1 VTVKSRFR
9 SGIEQDERVTLFARQ
24 STLRADRASMGASPR
39 DDTSNAAATEA
50 SADTPSII
58 QRSMPLAV
66 ILALTTVSFVSSK
79 GYRVGATLFAVHLG
93 AGPLATGLLFAVWG
107 LFPFLLSVYAGRLAD
122 RFDNR
127 VLMYCGLT
135 GFSVSLALPSAFP
148 VLPALYVSAALGGF
162 TSMLFVV
169 ASQNLV
175 GVLSTAE
182 TRTRNF
188 SFYSLGESSAAIAGP
203 ILVGTAIDTLRYP
216 ATFLLL
222 AGINALCLVLLLA
235 RGASIPAATPKQ
247 AEKTARSARDLLAIP
262 DLRNA
267 LIANGIVMTGLDL
280 FNLYMPVYTHTLGF
294 SATTIGLIMGAFG
307 VAGVITRLAIP
318 PFTKRWGERRMI
330 SGALALSALAF
341 VTVPLT
347 SSPALLGLASFA
359 LGLGLG
365 CGQPL
370 TMLLSFNA
378 APAGRA
384 AEAIAMR
391 LSVSYGAHI
400 VIPPVFGA
408 VGATLGLGPIFWTCA
423 LLLGSGGALTRPR

>member
-1 VTVKSRFR
+1 MGLTWSRWTC
-9 SGIEQDERVTLFARQ
+9 S
-24 STLRADRASMGASPR
+24 
-39 DDTSNAAATEA
+39 
-50 SADTPSII
+50 
-58 QRSMPLAV
+58 RSMPLV
-66 ILALTTVSFVSSK
+66 LILALTTVSFVSSK
-79 GYRVGATLFAVHLG
+79 GYRVGATLFAVDLG

-127 VLMYCGLT
+127 VLMYVGLT
-135 GFSVSLALPSAFP
+135 GFSASLALPFVFP
-148 VLPALYVSAALGGF
+148 VLPALYVSAAFGGF

-169 ASQNLV
+169 ATQNLV
-175 GVLSTAE
+175 GVLSSAE

-188 SFYSLGESSAAIAGP
+188 SFYSLGESSAAVVGPVLAGA
-203 ILVGTAIDTLRYP
+203 AIDSLSHP

-235 RGASIPAATPKQ
+235 RGASIPTATPKQ
-247 AEKTARSARDLLAIP
+247 PEKTARSTRDLLAIA

-280 FNLYMPVYTHTLGF
+280 FNLYMPVYTHTLRF
-294 SATTIGLIMGAFG
+294 NATTIGLIMGAFG
-307 VAGVITRLAIP
+307 VAGIVTRLAIP
-318 PFTKRWGERRMI
+318 PFTKRWGERKMM
-330 SGALALSALAF
+330 SGALALSAVAF

-347 SSPALLGLASFA
+347 SNPALLGLAAFA

-400 VIPPVFGA
+400 VIPPVFGT
-408 VGATLGLGPIFWTCA
+408 VGAALGLAPIFWTCA
-423 LLLGSGGALTRPR
+423 LLLGCGAVLTRPRSRDS

>member
-1 VTVKSRFR
+1 
-9 SGIEQDERVTLFARQ
+9 
-24 STLRADRASMGASPR
+24 
-39 DDTSNAAATEA
+39 
-50 SADTPSII
+50 
-58 QRSMPLAV
+58 MPLV
-66 ILALTTVSFVSSK
+66 LILALTTVSFVSSK
-79 GYRVGATLFAVHLG
+79 GYRIGATLFAVHLG
-93 AGPLATGLLFAVWG
+93 AGPLATGLLFALWG

-127 VLMYCGLT
+127 VLMYVGLT
-135 GFSVSLALPSAFP
+135 GFSVSLALPFAFP
-148 VLPALYVSAALGGF
+148 TLPALYASAALGGF

-169 ASQNLV
+169 ATQNLV
-175 GVLSTAE
+175 GVLSSAE

-188 SFYSLGESSAAIAGP
+188 SLYSLGESSAAIAGP
-203 ILVGTAIDTLRYP
+203 VLVGAAIDTVHHP

-222 AGINALCLVLLLA
+222 AGINALCLVLLLV
-235 RGASIPAATPKQ
+235 RGASIPTATPKQ
-247 AEKTARSARDLLAIP
+247 AEKTARSARDLLALP
-262 DLRNA
+262 ELRNA

-307 VAGVITRLAIP
+307 VAGIITRLAIP
-318 PFTKRWGERRMI
+318 PFTKRYGERAMM
-330 SGALALSALAF
+330 SGALALSAIAF
-341 VTVPLT
+341 LTVPLT
-347 SSPALLGLASFA
+347 SHPALLGAASFA

-400 VIPPVFGA
+400 VIPPVFGT
-408 VGATLGLGPIFWTCA
+408 VGAALGLAPIFWTCA
-423 LLLGSGGALTRPR
+423 LLLTAGAALTRPRGSDS